1 MAITDIR
8 IKVLPYVTSLRLR
21 ASMKFSSR
29 FMNLRSLSLLAV
41 LNLASVLVTPKT
53 CQAWLVLLLLG
64 SFAAGTVPGLVQ
76 LRADNTDPSI
86 DCSVVP
92 LVHIPF
98 QTAELKKSEDKTLRA
113 MIL

>member
-41 LNLASVLVTPKT
+41 LNLASVLVTPKM
-53 CQAWLVLLLLG
+53 CQAWLVLLLLD

-76 LRADNTDPSI
+76 LRVDNTDFSI

-92 LVHIPF
+92 LHIPF

>member
-1 MAITDIR
+1 
-8 IKVLPYVTSLRLR
+8 
-21 ASMKFSSR
+21 
-29 FMNLRSLSLLAV
+29 MNLRSLSLLAV

-53 CQAWLVLLLLG
+53 CQAWLVLLLG

-76 LRADNTDPSI
+76 LRTDNTDHSI

-92 LVHIPF
+92 LHISF
-98 QTAELKKSEDKTLRA
+98 RTVELKKSEDKPLRA